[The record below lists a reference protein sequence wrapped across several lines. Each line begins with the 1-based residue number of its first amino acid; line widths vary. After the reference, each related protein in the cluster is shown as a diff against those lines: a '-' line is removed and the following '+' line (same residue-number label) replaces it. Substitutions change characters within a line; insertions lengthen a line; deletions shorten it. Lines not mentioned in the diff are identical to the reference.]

1 MNKIAILL
9 LSAPFILA
17 GCASEKGGDVY
28 SRDQVQQVQHFKVG
42 TVESV
47 HKVRIEGTKSPIG
60 TTAGTIVGGIAGS
73 GASQGKTGQVAAVL
87 GAVVG
92 GVVGAA
98 AEEGYTREDGIEYS
112 IKLEDG
118 ELHLR
123 RAGCE
128 QGRRYQG
135 WRQGTR
141 HRKRWRGTRRQILS
155 N

>member
-1 MNKIAILL
+1 MNKIIILL

-28 SRDQVQQVQHFKVG
+28 SRDQVRQVQHFKVG
-42 TVESV
+42 VVESV
-47 HKVRIEGTKSPIG
+47 HKVRIEGTKSPVG

-92 GVVGAA
+92 GVAGAA
-98 AEEGYTREDGIEYS
+98 AEEAYTRQDGIEAS

-118 ELHLR
+118 SYISVVQAVSENKEEEIK
-123 RAGCE
+123 AGDKVRVIE
-128 QGRRYQG
+128 SDGVARVV
-135 WRQGTR
+135 
-141 HRKRWRGTRRQILS
+141 KF
-155 N
+155 

>member
-9 LSAPFILA
+9 LSAPLILA

-42 TVESV
+42 TIESV
-47 HKVRIEGTKSPIG
+47 HKVRIEGTKTPIG

-73 GASQGKTGQVAAVL
+73 GAAQGKTGQVAAVL

-92 GVVGAA
+92 GVAGAA
-98 AEEGYTREDGIEYS
+98 AEEAYTRENGFEYS

-118 ELHLR
+118 NYISVVQAANKDEDIK
-123 RAGCE
+123 AGDKVRIIE
-128 QGRRYQG
+128 NDGV
-135 WRQGTR
+135 TR
-141 HRKRWRGTRRQILS
+141 VVKF
-155 N
+155 

>member
-1 MNKIAILL
+1 MMKNQLILL
-9 LSAPFILA
+9 LGLPVLLG

-47 HKVRIEGTKSPIG
+47 HKVRIEGTKSQVG

-98 AEEGYTREDGIEYS
+98 AEEGYTREDGLEYS
-112 IKLEDG
+112 LKLEDG
-118 ELHLR
+118 SYISVVQAASKNEEIK
-123 RAGCE
+123 AGDKVRIIE
-128 QGRRYQG
+128 NDGV
-135 WRQGTR
+135 TR
-141 HRKRWRGTRRQILS
+141 VVKF
-155 N
+155 